1 MDKFNVQLCIGQKI
15 YSFMMSNMAIEEVKR
30 RGLESK
36 IIKLMEKCTKYT
48 ITYKWYDTEVE
59 IMSVS
64 PADDDD
70 DGIIHHTEEV
80 SLLNGQN
87 LCLVWFPGSIPGF
100 SLANRSSFVENYAVI
115 VNLFSFTITNVKF
128 CLVLKRSYLLSKYDQ

>member
-1 MDKFNVQLCIGQKI
+1 
-15 YSFMMSNMAIEEVKR
+15 MSNMAIEEVES

-48 ITYKWYDTEVE
+48 ITYKQYDTEVE

-64 PADDDD
+64 PADND
-70 DGIIHHTEEV
+70 DGIIHHIEEV
-80 SLLNGQN
+80 SLLTWQN
-87 LCLVWFPGSIPGF
+87 LCSVWFPGSIPGF

-115 VNLFSFTITNVKF
+115 VNLFSFMITNVEF
-128 CLVLKRSYLLSKYDQ
+128 CLVLKRNYLLLKHDE